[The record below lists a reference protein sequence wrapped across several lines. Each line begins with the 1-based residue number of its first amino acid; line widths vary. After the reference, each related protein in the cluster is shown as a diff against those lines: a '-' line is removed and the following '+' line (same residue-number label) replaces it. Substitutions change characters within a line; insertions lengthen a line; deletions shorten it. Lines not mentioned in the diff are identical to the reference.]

1 MRSSGVG
8 VAQWVPMVGPAEEF
22 RGPESLNGSRA
33 AEQPSS
39 RPAHGPPRLRLGVR
53 PHPHAHRSDGPHC
66 DEANHVDLKQ
76 KTEAPAPKAKLGATY
91 WKLNTIEMWER
102 FAYFAL
108 RSVVAVYICQA
119 DDIGGLHLTMAH
131 KGTIYAWWF
140 VFQSVLPMF
149 TGGIADRYGYKKV
162 LAFAISANMGG
173 YLMMAWARDYASFF
187 LAVLVLAS
195 GTAFFKPALQGS
207 LAQSLNKDNSSMGW
221 GIFYWV
227 VNIGALVGPLLASA
241 VIGEHSA
248 GEWQRLFLMSAG
260 FTSLNLLMLFTFRDV
275 PSGADKDESLLEV
288 FARTLK
294 NILEPR
300 LVAWLLI
307 MSCFWLMMYQVWDL
321 HPNFISDWVDSSDV
335 AAVLALVPGIGTSVL
350 TKVDASGVRFVPQEV
365 LISTNA
371 GMIVTLM
378 IPVSWVVRRLRT
390 LTCMM
395 IGMALAVGG
404 TIVAG
409 FTGIGWVLVLGI
421 VLFSLGEML
430 TGPKKQEYLGLI
442 APPGKKGLYLGY
454 VNIPVGVGGFVGSKM
469 SGYIYGHFGEKAVL
483 AQKYLAAKQAA
494 ATGVPWDGDI
504 TSLDG
509 FLDIPRTEA
518 FARLM
523 QLEGLDAQA
532 ATELLWQT
540 YDPHLWVWIPFA
552 AIGTIAAVSLLVF
565 GHLAKKWKDMDA

>member
-1 MRSSGVG
+1 MSEL
-8 VAQWVPMVGPAEEF
+8 AQKQDPPA
-22 RGPESLNGSRA
+22 
-33 AEQPSS
+33 
-39 RPAHGPPRLRLGVR
+39 
-53 PHPHAHRSDGPHC
+53 
-66 DEANHVDLKQ
+66 
-76 KTEAPAPKAKLGATY
+76 KAKLGATY

-108 RSVVAVYICQA
+108 RSVVAIYICQA

-162 LAFAISANMGG
+162 LFGAITGNMAG
-173 YLMMAWARDYASFF
+173 YIIMAYARDYWSFF
-187 LAVLVLAS
+187 LGVLVLAS

-207 LAQSLNKDNSSMGW
+207 LAQSLNKSNSSLGW

-227 VNIGALVGPLLASA
+227 VNIGALIGPLIASA
-241 VIGEHSA
+241 IIGEHSVE
-248 GEWQRLFLMSAG
+248 EWRRLFFLSAG
-260 FTSLNLLMLFTFRDV
+260 FTSLNLFMLFTFTDV
-275 PSGADKDESLLEV
+275 PSGADKTESLAAV
-288 FARTLK
+288 FKRTMI

-335 AAVLALVPGIGTSVL
+335 AGVLVLVPGIGSTVL
-350 TKVDASGVRFVPQEV
+350 TKMDASGALYVPQEV

-378 IPVSWVVRRLRT
+378 VPVAWLVRRLRT

-395 IGMALAVGG
+395 IGMVMAVGG
-404 TIVAG
+404 TIIAG
-409 FTGIGWVLVLGI
+409 FTGIGWILVLGI
-421 VLFSLGEML
+421 VFFSLGEML
-430 TGPKKQEYLGLI
+430 TGPKKNEYLGLI

-454 VNIPVGVGGFVGSKM
+454 VNIPVGIGGFVGSKM
-469 SGYIYGHFGEKAVL
+469 AGYIYGHFGEKAVL
-483 AQKYLAAKQAA
+483 AQRYLMENTPLGEGK
-494 ATGVPWDGDI
+494 VWDGDA
-504 TSLDG
+504 TTLDTALG
-509 FLDIPRTEA
+509 IERTQA
-518 FARLM
+518 FAKLM
-523 QLEGLDAQA
+523 EVQGLDTAA

-552 AIGTIAAVSLLVF
+552 TIGAVAAIALLIF
-565 GHLAKKWKDMDA
+565 GQMAKKWKDMDA

>member
-1 MRSSGVG
+1 
-8 VAQWVPMVGPAEEF
+8 
-22 RGPESLNGSRA
+22 
-33 AEQPSS
+33 
-39 RPAHGPPRLRLGVR
+39 
-53 PHPHAHRSDGPHC
+53 
-66 DEANHVDLKQ
+66 
-76 KTEAPAPKAKLGATY
+76 
-91 WKLNTIEMWER
+91 
-102 FAYFAL
+102 
-108 RSVVAVYICQA
+108 
-119 DDIGGLHLTMAH
+119 
-131 KGTIYAWWF
+131 
-140 VFQSVLPMF
+140 
-149 TGGIADRYGYKKV
+149 
-162 LAFAISANMGG
+162 
-173 YLMMAWARDYASFF
+173 
-187 LAVLVLAS
+187 
-195 GTAFFKPALQGS
+195 
-207 LAQSLNKDNSSMGW
+207 
-221 GIFYWV
+221 
-227 VNIGALVGPLLASA
+227 
-241 VIGEHSA
+241 
-248 GEWQRLFLMSAG
+248 
-260 FTSLNLLMLFTFRDV
+260 
-275 PSGADKDESLLEV
+275 
-288 FARTLK
+288 
-294 NILEPR
+294 
-300 LVAWLLI
+300 
-307 MSCFWLMMYQVWDL
+307 
-321 HPNFISDWVDSSDV
+321 
-335 AAVLALVPGIGTSVL
+335 
-350 TKVDASGVRFVPQEV
+350 
-365 LISTNA
+365 
-371 GMIVTLM
+371 M

>member
-1 MRSSGVG
+1 M
-8 VAQWVPMVGPAEEF
+8 
-22 RGPESLNGSRA
+22 
-33 AEQPSS
+33 
-39 RPAHGPPRLRLGVR
+39 
-53 PHPHAHRSDGPHC
+53 
-66 DEANHVDLKQ
+66 DLKK
-76 KTEAPAPKAKLGATY
+76 KTEPSPPPPKAKLGATY

-102 FAYFAL
+102 LAYFAL

-162 LAFAISANMGG
+162 LAFAVSANMGG
-173 YLMMAWARDYASFF
+173 YLMMAWARDYWSFF
-187 LAVLVLAS
+187 LAVMVLAS

-207 LAQSLNKDNSSMGW
+207 LAQSLDKSNSSLGW
-221 GIFYWV
+221 GVFYWV
-227 VNIGALVGPLLASA
+227 VNIGALIGPLIASA
-241 VIGEHSA
+241 LIGEHSVE
-248 GEWQRLFLMSAG
+248 EWRRLFFMSAG
-260 FTSLNLLMLFTFRDV
+260 FTSLNLLMLFTFKDV
-275 PSGADKDESLLEV
+275 PSGADKTESLIAV
-288 FARTLK
+288 FKRTLI
-294 NILEPR
+294 NIVEPR

-335 AAVLALVPGIGTSVL
+335 AAALAWIPGIGDGVL
-350 TKVDASGVRFVPQEV
+350 TKLDASGVRYVPQEV

-371 GMIVTLM
+371 AMIVTLM
-378 IPVSWVVRRLRT
+378 VPVAWLVRRLRT

-395 IGMALAVGG
+395 IGMVMAVGG

-409 FTGIGWVLVLGI
+409 FTGIGWVLVAGI

-430 TGPKKQEYLGLI
+430 TGPKKNEYLGLI

-454 VNIPVGVGGFVGSKM
+454 VNIPVGIGGFAGSKM
-469 SGYIYGHFGEKAVL
+469 AGYIYGHFGEKAVL
-483 AQKYLAAKQAA
+483 AQRYLMEHTPLGEGKA
-494 ATGVPWDGDI
+494 WDGDP
-504 TSLDG
+504 TVLDTALG
-509 FLDIPRTEA
+509 IPRMDA
-518 FARLM
+518 FAKLM
-523 QLEGLDAQA
+523 EVQGLDTTA

-552 AIGTIAAVSLLVF
+552 TIGGVAAIALLVF
-565 GHLAKKWKDMDA
+565 GQMAKNWKDMDA